1 MADVLSQSQIDA
13 LLKAANST
21 DGSDD
26 SPSISHEAE
35 EKKYRKYDFYSP
47 RKFTKDRIRI
57 ISGVFENYSRIINS
71 RLNGILH
78 TSCEVTVKSVEEQ
91 RYYEFSN
98 AISENDV
105 LTLVGSKI
113 ENAKLPEDSPI
124 IYHFSTQVMLS
135 MMDRLM
141 GGMGDIDGSL
151 NSYIF
156 TDLELKLYESLAQ
169 TFVKVLS
176 TSWENYINIEY
187 NFEKVETNPTLVQ
200 IIGLDETVVIVGID
214 VKFENCSGQVS
225 ICLPGM
231 MLTNIFSYISAN
243 SKTGRGHGEDNADE
257 ILDML
262 KVSDLEI
269 KAELTRTSVRLSDIN
284 TLNVGDVINLNHP
297 IKAPVS
303 LFVGEK
309 VWFSGM
315 LGTQNNSIAVKIRDT
330 FHNSEEER
338 KEM

>member
-21 DGSDD
+21 DNSDAPPQASQD
-26 SPSISHEAE
+26 NE

-78 TSCEVTVKSVEEQ
+78 TSCEITVKSVEEQ

-105 LTLVGSKI
+105 LTLVGAKI
-113 ENAKLPEDSPI
+113 ESAKLPEDSPI

-141 GGMGDIDGSL
+141 GGLGDTDSSL

-169 TFVKVLS
+169 TFTKVLS
-176 TSWENYINIEY
+176 SSWENYINVDFE
-187 NFEKVETNPTLVQ
+187 FEKVETNPTLVQ
-200 IIGLDETVVIVGID
+200 IIGLDETVVIVGLD

-231 MLTNIFSYISAN
+231 MLTNIFTFMAAN
-243 SKTGRGHGEDNADE
+243 SKAGKGNGEDNSDE

-262 KVSDLEI
+262 KVSDLEL

-297 IKAPVS
+297 VKAPVS
-303 LFVGEK
+303 VFVGDK
-309 VWFSGM
+309 VWFNGL
-315 LGTQNNSIAVKIRDT
+315 LGTKNNSIAVKIRDT
-330 FHNSEEER
+330 FHNNEEER
-338 KEM
+338 KEI